1 MPKAILYDATLCID
15 CKQCEQACADQ
26 NKNPY
31 TDAIGKEQRTS
42 DHKFTY
48 VADTY
53 GGEKYMRKLCMNCLD
68 PTCVSVCPVGALVKH
83 KEGPVS
89 YDADKCM
96 GCRYCM
102 VACPFGVP
110 KYEWTKTIPRV
121 RKCIMC
127 PDRVLAGKPTACAEA
142 CPTGSTLFGERDAL
156 IAEARKRIAENP
168 GKYVPTIY
176 GLNEVGGTSVLILSS
191 VPVEKFGYPP
201 SAKYGDKPL
210 PPLSTDMLEHVPQ
223 VVTVGWAVLGGIW
236 WITNRRD
243 IVAGS
248 EKENDKP

>member
-15 CKQCEQACADQ
+15 CKQCEAACAEQ

-31 TDAIGKEQRTS
+31 TDAIGKEQKTS

-48 VADTY
+48 VSDTH
-53 GGEKYMRKLCMNCLD
+53 GDKYMRKLCMHCLD
-68 PTCVSVCPVGALVKH
+68 PTCVSVCPVGALEKT
-83 KEGPVS
+83 KAGPVT
-89 YDADKCM
+89 YDESKCM

-102 VACPFGVP
+102 VACPFNVP
-110 KYEWTKTIPRV
+110 KYEWSKAIPRV

-127 PDRVLAGKPTACAEA
+127 PDRVAAGKPTACAEA
-142 CPTGSTLFGERDAL
+142 CPTGATMFGDRDEL
-156 IAEARKRIAENP
+156 IAEARKRIAAEP

-191 VPVEKFGYPP
+191 VPVDQFGYPK
-201 SAKYGDKPL
+201 AGRYNKPL
-210 PPLSTDMLEHVPQ
+210 PPLTADMLEHVPQ
-223 VVTVGWAVLGGIW
+223 VVTIGWAVLGGVW

-243 IVAGS
+243 IVSDA
-248 EKENDKP
+248 EKKDVKP